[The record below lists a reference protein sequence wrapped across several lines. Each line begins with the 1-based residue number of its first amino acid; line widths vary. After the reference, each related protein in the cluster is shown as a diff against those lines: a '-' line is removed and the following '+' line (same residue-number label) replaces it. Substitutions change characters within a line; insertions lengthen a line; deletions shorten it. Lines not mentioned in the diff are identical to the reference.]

1 MNKRGMSPSY
11 TFKKSGNHISQRRDI
26 VNYLRENSTV
36 KGWATASVH
45 TQQKAAAVGRCS
57 S

>member
-26 VNYLRENSTV
+26 VNYLPENSTV